1 MNETKVVTWLCV
13 LWMLPQEVFT
23 VPGRTRGGKAGRKSR
38 HHRIH
43 HALTD
48 AELLGRLAAR
58 AEEGADHHA
67 AQQSSSPA
75 YAAAGS
81 SRDEDAAGASPLS
94 LSPLSSL
101 PLSAEV
107 DAAGHSAAAPAN
119 GGGAAAIMP
128 TDSSVA
134 LREAHL
140 FRLGHVQRAM
150 RSLVSTTGKADLD
163 QAAERD
169 ALRAL
174 HPSCP
179 GELPPCPS
187 DAPEL
192 VVDPSWM
199 ADEMLRSDTGA
210 APGPSGYGS
219 NFIQVLAADAA
230 CVSAMAVLIGHIVN
244 DRLPATVRSLLNTC
258 VLVSLE
264 KDGGGR
270 RPVAMGDMFYR
281 MAARFALSLVLEPA
295 QRALRPHQFAVGV
308 EDGCTQVVQSLQ
320 HLLSLPPAPAP
331 APPQPRQQFA
341 FSRPQPAPQPAPDQT
356 PRPLACLSLDVANA
370 FNSIDR
376 AALLRAVY
384 GNAELAACWRMV
396 SFGYS
401 HSSLLLMPC
410 GDEASEADAF
420 LESSNGVRQGDPLAA
435 LLFALAMHGVYEQ
448 VARVCRA
455 GCFAYSDDSHG
466 VGWLE
471 ECWCAWKALPALLEP
486 LGLRLNAAKCE
497 VTCFHTDTLQH
508 ARDVAALDAFRAAGV
523 TINTS
528 ALKVLGCVVG
538 ASDAVIARELQQ
550 RPSLRTDQRVAFRR
564 LPLLSKPTAYLALAQ
579 LTGTVLTN
587 RLRAMSPASS
597 EAQAVG
603 YDQQVLRVAH
613 ALAGIGAADG
623 DRYDERCGCRSGSAA
638 LACCRRSASRRPRSS
653 QARSARCASRPSS
666 LLCGAPLPS
675 SRRRGPSPREVPVS
689 FVG

>member
-1 MNETKVVTWLCV
+1 
-13 LWMLPQEVFT
+13 
-23 VPGRTRGGKAGRKSR
+23 
-38 HHRIH
+38 
-43 HALTD
+43 
-48 AELLGRLAAR
+48 
-58 AEEGADHHA
+58 
-67 AQQSSSPA
+67 
-75 YAAAGS
+75 
-81 SRDEDAAGASPLS
+81 
-94 LSPLSSL
+94 
-101 PLSAEV
+101 
-107 DAAGHSAAAPAN
+107 
-119 GGGAAAIMP
+119 MP

-134 LREAHL
+134 LRVEHL
-140 FRLGHVQRAM
+140 LRLGHVQRAM
-150 RSLVSTTGKADLD
+150 RSLVSTVGKADLD

-244 DRLPATVRSLLNTC
+244 DQLPATVRSLLSTC

-320 HLLSLPPAPAP
+320 HLLSLPPAPAS

-341 FSRPQPAPQPAPDQT
+341 FSRPQPASQPAPDPS

-370 FNSIDR
+370 FNSIAR
-376 AALLRAVY
+376 AALLRAMY

-401 HSSLLLMPC
+401 HSSLLLMS
-410 GDEASEADAF
+410 ATRR
-420 LESSNGVRQGDPLAA
+420 VR
-435 LLFALAMHGVYEQ
+435 
-448 VARVCRA
+448 R
-455 GCFAYSDDSHG
+455 
-466 VGWLE
+466 
-471 ECWCAWKALPALLEP
+471 
-486 LGLRLNAAKCE
+486 
-497 VTCFHTDTLQH
+497 T
-508 ARDVAALDAFRAAGV
+508 
-523 TINTS
+523 
-528 ALKVLGCVVG
+528 
-538 ASDAVIARELQQ
+538 
-550 RPSLRTDQRVAFRR
+550 PSLSR
-564 LPLLSKPTAYLALAQ
+564 PTA
-579 LTGTVLTN
+579 
-587 RLRAMSPASS
+587 
-597 EAQAVG
+597 
-603 YDQQVLRVAH
+603 
-613 ALAGIGAADG
+613 
-623 DRYDERCGCRSGSAA
+623 
-638 LACCRRSASRRPRSS
+638 
-653 QARSARCASRPSS
+653 
-666 LLCGAPLPS
+666 
-675 SRRRGPSPREVPVS
+675 
-689 FVG
+689 